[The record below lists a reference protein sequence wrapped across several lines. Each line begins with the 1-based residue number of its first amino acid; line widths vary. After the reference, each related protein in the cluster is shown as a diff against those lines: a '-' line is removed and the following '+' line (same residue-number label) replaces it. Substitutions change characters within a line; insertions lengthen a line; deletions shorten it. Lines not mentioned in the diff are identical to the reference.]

1 MTTSPSPHLR
11 VVVVG
16 GGFGGL
22 TLVRALRG
30 RAVDVTLVDRR
41 NFHLFQPLL
50 YQVATGGLSPA
61 NIATPLRALVKRQR
75 NVRVL
80 LGEATGVD
88 VAGRRLLL
96 DEGVVPYDLLV
107 LATGV
112 RHSYFGRPDWEVRA
126 PGLKTLEDA
135 TGIRARILGA
145 FEAAEREEDEARR
158 LEWLTFVVVGAG
170 PTGVELAGALAEIA
184 RHTLRDEFR
193 RIDPAA
199 ARILLVEG
207 ADRVLGAYDP
217 SLSARAAA
225 DLARLGIDVRT
236 RTLVTDVREDGV
248 TLRHGDAAE
257 AVRART
263 VLWAAGVE
271 GSPLGRALAEAS
283 GAATDRAGHVAVE
296 PDLTL
301 RGHPELFVVGDL
313 ALFEHQTGK
322 PLPGVAPVAM
332 QQGKYVARAIE
343 ARLAGREVAPFR
355 YVDKGSMATIGRA
368 SAVAELAGLRFGGYL
383 AWLTWLFVHLLYIVQ
398 FGNRVLVFVQWAWSY
413 LTWARSA
420 RLITAPAA
428 VPTSPPP
435 AGTSPPG
442 QRTFPSG

>member
-271 GSPLGRALAEAS
+271 GSPRGRALAQ
-283 GAATDRAGHVAVE
+283 GA
-296 PDLTL
+296 
-301 RGHPELFVVGDL
+301 
-313 ALFEHQTGK
+313 
-322 PLPGVAPVAM
+322 
-332 QQGKYVARAIE
+332 
-343 ARLAGREVAPFR
+343 
-355 YVDKGSMATIGRA
+355 
-368 SAVAELAGLRFGGYL
+368 GGP
-383 AWLTWLFVHLLYIVQ
+383 
-398 FGNRVLVFVQWAWSY
+398 SP
-413 LTWARSA
+413 SS
-420 RLITAPAA
+420 
-428 VPTSPPP
+428 PT
-435 AGTSPPG
+435 
-442 QRTFPSG
+442 